1 MSLAIDWKQL
11 AWLSLREPKTAA
23 AQILSWK
30 VERNTLWLLATVVI
44 ICTTIVSVISNYLVP
59 VPDPYAS
66 LVAQPFRLFMI
77 MAGVFLISVHMLFW
91 VGRALGGK
99 GDMNDL
105 LSLLVWLQILRAGA
119 QVVVVI
125 AVLLSP
131 VLAAFLVLFVLVA
144 TLWILLNFT
153 SIGLQLESLSR
164 AFVVCLV
171 TLFAI
176 VFAIALVGPMIGI
189 GALGVPAN
197 V

>member
-23 AQILSWK
+23 AQILSWQF
-30 VERNTLWLLATVVI
+30 ERNTLWLLATVVI